1 MTGKEPHLSPG
12 FVPYMIVSLSVMDL
26 SIKAELLKLPEEN
39 IGKSFHDLGEEVGKE
54 FLKHQNLQ
62 L

>member
-1 MTGKEPHLSPG
+1 
-12 FVPYMIVSLSVMDL
+12 MDL